1 MTRIQTVRN
10 DPQST
15 RTCLGHRTG
24 YRFGA
29 LASLLA
35 LAAFAGPPA
44 PKKPTVAILYFDYD
58 KTDELEVL
66 KKGLAQ
72 MLITDLGAHPNVILV
87 ERARIQ
93 AVFDELKLGES
104 KKVDPAT
111 AVKVGKVLSA
121 KYVLIGGYFAFA
133 GQLQINTRLVNT
145 ETSGII
151 PGPGVRGKPDAFFEL
166 EGELSQK
173 LSSLLTT
180 EIPAG
185 AAGSKETAAPPRRPG
200 KSNVKVALGY
210 SRALDA
216 IDKKDKATAKTELEA
231 VVKEQPDFVL
241 ASLDL
246 AELVK

>member
-1 MTRIQTVRN
+1 MKRAIFPLV
-10 DPQST
+10 
-15 RTCLGHRTG
+15 
-24 YRFGA
+24 
-29 LASLLA
+29 SLLA
-35 LAAFAGPPA
+35 LGAFAAPPTPAGAPPQPA
-44 PKKPTVAILYFDYD
+44 PKPTVAILYFDYD

-72 MLITDLGAHPNVILV
+72 MLITDLAGHPSVVLV
-87 ERARIQ
+87 ERARVQ
-93 AVFDELKLGES
+93 AVFDELKLTET

-121 KYVLIGGYFAFA
+121 QYVLIGGYFSLM

-145 ETSGII
+145 ETSATI
-151 PGPGVRGKPDAFFEL
+151 PGPGVRGKPDAFFDL

-173 LSSLLTT
+173 LSALLTT
-180 EIPAG
+180 QIPARES
-185 AAGSKETAAPPRRPG
+185 APKEKEAAAPRARPA

-210 SRALDA
+210 SRALEA
-216 IDKKDKATAKTELEA
+216 IDRKDKATAKKELEA

-246 AELVK
+246 AELAK